1 MSDIFD
7 HELDAFE
14 SEINQLEE
22 GITFTGGFFEDEYED
37 EPEEDIEVT
46 YDNED
51 TEEL

>member
-14 SEINQLEE
+14 SEMDQLEE
-22 GITFTGGFFEDEYED
+22 GLPFTGGLFKDDYEG

-46 YDNED
+46 YNDDDE
-51 TEEL
+51 EEL